1 MWSPRAQC
9 DRHRF
14 SEEWRRTLENTR
26 NLYIWQ
32 DAATELLF
40 EPSEGS
46 KHPAATEAPSD
57 TSGATEGA
65 EKGAAAAPLRIAGV
79 RTRMGVEFRCRAA
92 ILTSGTFLD
101 GTMHCGEAHA
111 EGGRAGDAASHG
123 LTECLRAAGFES
135 GRMKTGTPARLDAR
149 TIDFE
154 ALAVQPGDEKTR
166 EILLFIGDAAGEI
179 PAALLHR
186 LYHARSAR
194 PSARRFRP
202 LAAFQRHDP
211 RHRPALLPEHRGQ
224 AAHLCR
230 QGAAPALSRTRGPL
244 DQRILPE
251 RLLVVAA
258 LGGAVAGAAQDP
270 RTGECAPVP
279 PGYAIEYDYFPPT
292 QLRHTLETKRVAGLF
307 FAGQVNGTTGYEEA
321 AAQGLMA
328 VASTRTASCAAKHPW
343 FCTAT
348 KPTSAC

>member
-1 MWSPRAQC
+1 
-9 DRHRF
+9 
-14 SEEWRRTLENTR
+14 
-26 NLYIWQ
+26 
-32 DAATELLF
+32 
-40 EPSEGS
+40 
-46 KHPAATEAPSD
+46 
-57 TSGATEGA
+57 
-65 EKGAAAAPLRIAGV
+65 
-79 RTRMGVEFRCRAA
+79 MGVEFRCRAA

-154 ALAVQPGDEKTR
+154 ALAVQPGDEKPAKFSFSSETQPVKYQ
-166 EILLFIGDAAGEI
+166 LPCFIVYTTPEVH
-179 PAALLHR
+179 ALLR
-186 LYHARSAR
+186 EGFDRS
-194 PSARRFRP
+194 P
-202 LAAFQRHDP
+202 LFNGTIQG
-211 RHRPALLPEHRGQ
+211 HRPALLPEHRGQ

-279 PGYAIEYDYFPPT
+279 PGLCHRIRLFSRPRSSATRSKQSGSPVF
-292 QLRHTLETKRVAGLF
+292 F

-328 VASTRTASCAAKHPW
+328 GINAHRKLRGEAPVVLHRDEASHRRADRRPGDEGRR
-343 FCTAT
+343 
-348 KPTSAC
+348 